1 MVRCYQ
7 AKMHSTKLPVSDR
20 WTTCWPLCKHRPT
33 DQSGSLTTFMTSA
46 GGTNT
51 YVITSNR
58 LEKSWTLDW
67 KCWLNTL
74 LSKIYFII
82 SVRSQIVEVK
92 PLYLRQVRSLQVYLP
107 YPIFIK
113 RKDISTCL
121 IMIFVASLLV
131 YNLNCIIIFE
141 IQCNKCVIKQKE

>member
-1 MVRCYQ
+1 MEVVRCYQ

-20 WTTCWPLCKHRPT
+20 WKTCQSLCKNRPS

-82 SVRSQIVEVK
+82 SVRSHIIGEVSLGLFYVLNRVK
-92 PLYLRQVRSLQVYLP
+92 SKILFHHQVLLHFWKLFHFCRHVTQAVWVKSL
-107 YPIFIK
+107 
-113 RKDISTCL
+113 
-121 IMIFVASLLV
+121 ASP
-131 YNLNCIIIFE
+131 
-141 IQCNKCVIKQKE
+141 K